1 MLDLKITV
9 CHVADGE
16 GRVLGERSV
25 LSATPLTE
33 DDGGL
38 SLGDE
43 RGMQSRE
50 NCRNLGTERLR
61 SDLVRM
67 ATNTGA

>member
-1 MLDLKITV
+1 MPCGRWGGKGAGWEVCTV
-9 CHVADGE
+9 SD
-16 GRVLGERSV
+16 SV
-25 LSATPLTE
+25 TE

-50 NCRNLGTERLR
+50 NCRNPGTERLR
-61 SDLVRM
+61 SDLVM
-67 ATNTGA
+67 MLPTNTGA